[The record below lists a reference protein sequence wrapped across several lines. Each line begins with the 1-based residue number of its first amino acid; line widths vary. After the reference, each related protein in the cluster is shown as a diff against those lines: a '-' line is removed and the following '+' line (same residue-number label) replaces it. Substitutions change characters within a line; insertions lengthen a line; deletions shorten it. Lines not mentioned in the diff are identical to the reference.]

1 MADNDLHLK
10 ILVCKKTLYFLGEI
24 LVAISPTLIFLF
36 GCSVLV
42 RQFIKTL
49 LGRSNPEG
57 TNIIEVIITGSIVI
71 QLMRVWSLTVTSV
84 QLLAEFVCQKFL
96 EECRLLT
103 EATLLQEACIV
114 FDPWISCFVVCTA
127 ISLLPW
133 SMLVLWNTV
142 YQYHLQQDLI
152 AWMRGLHLQILS
164 RNEMGISVYF
174 LQHPVDDEQAQRELM
189 RNHGRVRGKRRSKD
203 RQQRNLT
210 RSTSSQNH
218 PDSITPRLEASQ
230 SV

>member
-57 TNIIEVIITGSIVI
+57 TNIIE
-71 QLMRVWSLTVTSV
+71 
-84 QLLAEFVCQKFL
+84 FL